1 MPLQIDRVNTQVD
14 VLPSGQDTE
23 TVSAYA
29 SATDTEL
36 LERLR
41 PLVIEI
47 MEEQM
52 DRLRR
57 EAG

>member
-1 MPLQIDRVNTQVD
+1 MALQIDRVNTQMD
-14 VLPSGQDTE
+14 VLPSGQDSD
-23 TVSAYA
+23 TVNAYTNV
-29 SATDTEL
+29 TDSDL

-47 MEEQM
+47 MAEEM

>member
-14 VLPSGQDTE
+14 VLPSGQDGDTMN
-23 TVSAYA
+23 AYT
-29 SATDTEL
+29 SVTDTEL